1 MTWRTRK
8 TSANSFGSFLE
19 SVKQAPAEGAQ
30 SHGIAKEVLVY
41 LLKKAAPVPVVE
53 LMSEMH
59 TSISSTAAVLDS
71 LSATDL
77 IRINRAANQE
87 VIELTDIGKMAAS
100 R

>member
-1 MTWRTRK
+1 MADKK

-30 SHGIAKEVLVY
+30 THGIAKEVLVY
-41 LLKKAAPVPVVE
+41 LFKKAAPVPVVE

-59 TSISSTAAVLDS
+59 TSVSSTAAVLDS

-77 IRINRAANQE
+77 VRIARVANQE
-87 VIELTDIGKMAAS
+87 VVELTDIGKMAAS

>member
-1 MTWRTRK
+1 MADKK

-30 SHGIAKEVLVY
+30 SHSIAKEVLVY
-41 LLKKAAPVPVVE
+41 LSKKAAPVPVVE

-59 TSISSTAAVLDS
+59 TSVSSTATVLDS
-71 LSATDL
+71 LSATGL
-77 IRINRAANQE
+77 IRINRVSNQE
-87 VIELTDIGKMAAS
+87 VIELTDIGRMAAS